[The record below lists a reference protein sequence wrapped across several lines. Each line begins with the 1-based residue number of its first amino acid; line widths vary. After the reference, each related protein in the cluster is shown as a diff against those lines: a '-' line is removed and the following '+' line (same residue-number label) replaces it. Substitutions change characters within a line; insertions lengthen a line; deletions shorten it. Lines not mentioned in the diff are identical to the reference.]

1 MIEIKELTMDNFEE
15 IKALFR
21 SVFMAPPWND
31 DWSDDNQLTNYL
43 LDLMGVRTPLD
54 LGLYE
59 NGELVGISLGGIKHW
74 WGGTEYYIEELCI
87 KTELQ
92 GRGLGKE
99 FIKGIEKLL
108 PSKGVTQIFL
118 MTERTVPAYS
128 FYKGLGFKEL
138 SDHVSFFLDLK
149 KGYGEG

>member
-21 SVFMAPPWND
+21 SVFMSPPWND

-59 NGELVGISLGGIKHW
+59 NDELVGISLGSIKHW
-74 WGGTEYYIEELCI
+74 WGGTEYFIEELCI
-87 KTELQ
+87 KTEMQ

-99 FIKGIEKLL
+99 FVKGITALL

-128 FYKGLGFKEL
+128 FYEGLGFKEL

-149 KGYGEG
+149 KG